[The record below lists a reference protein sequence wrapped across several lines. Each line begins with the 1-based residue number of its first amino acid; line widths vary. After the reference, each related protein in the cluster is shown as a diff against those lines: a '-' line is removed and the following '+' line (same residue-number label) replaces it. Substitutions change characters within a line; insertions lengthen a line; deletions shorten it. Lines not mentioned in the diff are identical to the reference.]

1 MQAPVQQQ
9 LPLQWRR
16 GTVDPVPRQPG
27 PPDSTA
33 LQRWIARV
41 SIGVA
46 EVAAGARPA
55 TNLHQVVSPGV
66 LSKLRIMH
74 DAAGSRRNAPMRRTT
89 SVRVLYVSPG
99 TVEACAV
106 VQGRERCQAV
116 ALQLRHRGKRWVV
129 TAAEIR

>member
-1 MQAPVQQQ
+1 MQTSVQQQ

-16 GTVDPVPRQPG
+16 GSVDPVPRQPV

-55 TNLHQVVSPGV
+55 ANLHQVVSPGV
-66 LSKLRIMH
+66 LSRLRILH
-74 DAAGSRRNAPMRRTT
+74 GAGRSRDNAPLRRTT
-89 SVRVLYVSPG
+89 SVRVLYVSPD

-106 VQGRERCQAV
+106 VQGRSRCQAV
-116 ALQLRHRGKRWVV
+116 ALQLKQRGKRWIV
-129 TAAEIR
+129 TAVEIR

>member
-16 GTVDPVPRQPG
+16 GSVDPVPRQPG

-46 EVAAGARPA
+46 EVAAGSRPA
-55 TNLHQVVSPGV
+55 TNMHQVVTAGV
-66 LSKLRIMH
+66 LSKLRILH
-74 DAAGSRRNAPMRRTT
+74 DAGHSRNNAPLRRTT

-106 VQGRERCQAV
+106 VQGSTRCQAV
-116 ALQLRHRGKRWVV
+116 ALQLKQRGKRWIV
-129 TAAEIR
+129 TAVEIR